1 MKNKRGLYFTV
12 FTDRNSA
19 ANCNIDK
26 TVSMSLG
33 RVDGKAVYRD
43 FFGHE
48 DVQLRE
54 SGIVHGPKVEQNR
67 KPLEGC
73 G

>member
-1 MKNKRGLYFTV
+1 
-12 FTDRNSA
+12 
-19 ANCNIDK
+19 
-26 TVSMSLG
+26 MSLG
-33 RVDGKAVYRD
+33 SVDGKAVYRD

-67 KPLEGC
+67 KPLKGFSN
-73 G
+73 GSY